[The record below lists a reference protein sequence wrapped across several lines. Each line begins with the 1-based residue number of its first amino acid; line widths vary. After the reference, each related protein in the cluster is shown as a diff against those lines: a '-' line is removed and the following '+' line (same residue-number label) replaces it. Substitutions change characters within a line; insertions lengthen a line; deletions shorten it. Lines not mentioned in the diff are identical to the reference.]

1 MDTHIYDLHTLK
13 NVVKTF
19 CLEKFGSRYLTYLLF
34 GNMSEISQFLFKGTL
49 KCSVVFIH
57 MKEGAILNLKIKSKF
72 PAEPHFSL
80 KQAEKVEKL
89 VLLWQK

>member
-13 NVVKTF
+13 NVVQIF
-19 CLEKFGSRYLTYLLF
+19 CLYLTYLLF

-80 KQAEKVEKL
+80 KQAEKVENL